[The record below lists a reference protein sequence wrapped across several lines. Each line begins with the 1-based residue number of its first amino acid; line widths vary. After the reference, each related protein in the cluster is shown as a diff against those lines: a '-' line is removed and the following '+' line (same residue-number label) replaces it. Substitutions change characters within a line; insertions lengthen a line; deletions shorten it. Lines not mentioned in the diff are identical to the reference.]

1 MMVGVMCPVLSLPTL
16 HTHRGISHLIRLW
29 RAAGR
34 TIHVWTYYAFR
45 ALASNALSHFDSCF
59 HRQSPPMPTIR
70 ATHGNARFGDASF
83 KLCPLGS
90 TVSSDSCR
98 SHGQSLTHGL
108 RVTEVA
114 RLLTSMH
121 GIPSAL
127 AHTHVWSR
135 AFRLR
140 SIVTW
145 QCVTV
150 VCCYTGFALSNA
162 CYMRFSRFDVQV
174 WGSARQIHAVRVVI
188 AFSSHA
194 CETSWASWFGIIAS
208 CDTNR
213 G

>member
-1 MMVGVMCPVLSLPTL
+1 
-16 HTHRGISHLIRLW
+16 
-29 RAAGR
+29 
-34 TIHVWTYYAFR
+34 
-45 ALASNALSHFDSCF
+45 
-59 HRQSPPMPTIR
+59 MPTIR

-83 KLCPLGS
+83 KLCPLSS
-90 TVSSDSCR
+90 TVSSDAVSLRFNVR
-98 SHGQSLTHGL
+98 SHSRSRVYGL

-121 GIPSAL
+121 GISSAL

-135 AFRLR
+135 AFGFR

-174 WGSARQIHAVRVVI
+174 WCGARQIHAIRVVI
-188 AFSSHA
+188 ALSSHA
-194 CETSWASWFGIIAS
+194 CETSWVSWFGIIAS
-208 CDTNR
+208 FDTNR